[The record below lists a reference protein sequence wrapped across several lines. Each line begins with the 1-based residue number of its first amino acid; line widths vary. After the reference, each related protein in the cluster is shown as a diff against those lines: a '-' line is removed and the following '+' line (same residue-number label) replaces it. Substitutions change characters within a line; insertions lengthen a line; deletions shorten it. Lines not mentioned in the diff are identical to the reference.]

1 MSELT
6 AALTRM
12 FGFEDFRP
20 GQEAVVRA
28 AVEGRDTLALMPTGS
43 GKSLTYQLA
52 AMLRPTPTLVL
63 SPLIALMKDQVDK
76 LPPEVAAQSTLINS
90 SLDPDEAAAR
100 LRGVSEGRYRMLY
113 VAPERLRSRN
123 FLDAIS
129 RIDVGLVVIDEVHCV
144 SMWGH
149 DFRPDYLFIRRALD
163 ALGTPAIL
171 GMTAT
176 ATPATEREIAV
187 ALGREPE
194 IVRTSVV
201 RPNLRYDVEIVDG
214 EEARLRTLV
223 RRLHE
228 LRGASAIVYARSR
241 RSCES
246 LARTLR
252 AHDLAAV
259 HYHAGL
265 EPAERAAAQEA
276 FIEGR
281 IQTVV
286 ATTAFGMG
294 IDKPDIRLVALYNYP
309 ESLESY
315 VQMVGRAGRDGRAS
329 DTLLL
334 ASRADAQQLRRF
346 ARSDIPT
353 VDDLRSVYA
362 RLRGRSEV
370 SPEELG
376 DEPDPRVLVGMLE
389 QVGLVRRGFDAG
401 RAMQIEVPDP
411 PADAA
416 ARIDALLARYE
427 REALARTDRLVQ
439 LRRVAQ
445 LPAPAGGRALWG
457 RRLRRDPG
465 GGCGMCDVCSPLAA
479 PVDEPAAVAPLPDD
493 VAGAIHRAALDLRW
507 PLGRTGLA
515 AMLRGSM
522 SAPRSAQRSSHFGVL
537 AAASQADIKRWI
549 QLLEVSG
556 ALESFESEDG
566 FRLLRA
572 HRAAALPRIGSPA
585 AAGPADEGL
594 FERLRA
600 WRLER
605 ARADEVPAFVVL
617 HDATLRELATAKP
630 ASEQDL
636 AAVKGFGPTKLE
648 RYARRRAG
656 RDRSF
661 VEPTRLQSGPCG
673 RSARTDRRALVAGS
687 AGFASL
693 RSSSSSGSSGR
704 CRSASA

>member
-1 MSELT
+1 VDLRPELRR
-6 AALTRM
+6 L
-12 FGFEDFRP
+12 FGFDDFRP
-20 GQEAVVRA
+20 GQERVVRA

-76 LPPEVAAQSTLINS
+76 LPPEVAEQSTLINS
-90 SLDPDEAAAR
+90 SLDPDEAASR
-100 LRGVSEGRYRMLY
+100 LRGAAAGRYRLLY
-113 VAPERLRSRN
+113 VAPERLRQRH

-129 RIDVGLVVIDEVHCV
+129 GIDVGLVVIDEVHCV

-163 ALGTPAIL
+163 ALGTPAVL

-176 ATPATEREIAV
+176 ATPTTEREIAT
-187 ALGREPE
+187 ALGRDPE
-194 IVRTSVV
+194 VVRTSVV
-201 RPNLRYDVEIVDG
+201 RPNLRYDVEAVDG
-214 EEARLRTLV
+214 EEARLRILV
-223 RRLHE
+223 RRLTE

-252 AHDLAAV
+252 VHDLTAV

-265 EPAERAAAQEA
+265 EPDERGAAQEA

-281 IQTVV
+281 VQTVV

-309 ESLESY
+309 ESLEGY

-334 ASRADAQQLRRF
+334 ASRSDAAQLRRF
-346 ARSDIPT
+346 AVSDIPT
-353 VDDLRSVYA
+353 LADLREVYA
-362 RLRGRSEV
+362 RLRGRGEIR
-370 SPEELG
+370 PEELG
-376 DEPDPRVLVGMLE
+376 DDPDPRVLVGMLE
-389 QVGLVRRGFDAG
+389 QAGLVRRGFDAG
-401 RAMQIEVPDP
+401 RAMQVEVPAP

-416 ARIDALLARYE
+416 ARLEELLLRYE
-427 REALARTDRLVQ
+427 QEALARADRLIRFTEARACRHRQ
-439 LRRVAQ
+439 VAEHFGET
-445 LPAPAGGRALWG
+445 L
-457 RRLRRDPG
+457 DED
-465 GGCGMCDVCSPLAA
+465 CGMCDVCSPLAA
-479 PVDEPAAVAPLPDD
+479 LPDHGPAAAAVLPDD
-493 VAGAIHRAALDLRW
+493 VAGAIHRAVADLRW

-522 SAPRSAQRSSHFGVL
+522 SAPRSAQRSPHFGLL
-537 AAASQADIKRWI
+537 AAATQADVKRWI
-549 QLLEVSG
+549 QLLELAG
-556 ALESFESEDG
+556 ALESFESDDG

-572 HRAAALPRIGSPA
+572 VPNAELPRIGRA
-585 AAGPADEGL
+585 ADAGPIDDGL

-605 ARADEVPAFVVL
+605 ARADEVPAYVVL
-617 HDATLRELATAKP
+617 HDATLRELAAAKP
-630 ASEQDL
+630 GNESDL

-648 RYARRRAG
+648 RYGDDVLAVIA
-656 RDRSF
+656 
-661 VEPTRLQSGPCG
+661 
-673 RSARTDRRALVAGS
+673 AA
-687 AGFASL
+687 
-693 RSSSSSGSSGR
+693 
-704 CRSASA
+704 

>member
-1 MSELT
+1 MSELRP
-6 AALTRM
+6 ALRRL
-12 FGFEDFRP
+12 FGFEDFRA
-20 GQEAVVRA
+20 GQEQVVRA

-90 SLDPDEAAAR
+90 SLGSDEAAAR
-100 LRGVSEGRYRMLY
+100 LRGVSEGRYKMLY
-113 VAPERLRSRN
+113 VAPERLRQRH
-123 FLDAIS
+123 FLEAIAG
-129 RIDVGLVVIDEVHCV
+129 IDVGLVVIDEVHCV

-163 ALGTPAIL
+163 ALSEGRSTRPAIL

-176 ATPATEREIAV
+176 ATPATEREIAT

-223 RRLHE
+223 HRLHE

-252 AHDLAAV
+252 VHDLAAV

-265 EPAERAAAQEA
+265 EPDERSAAQEA

-281 IQTVV
+281 VQTVV

-353 VDDLRSVYA
+353 VDDLRSVYT
-362 RLRGRSEV
+362 RLRGRGEV
-370 SPEELG
+370 HPEELG
-376 DEPDPRVLVGMLE
+376 TDPDPRVLVGMLE

-401 RAMQIEVPDP
+401 RAMQVEVPDP

-416 ARIDALLARYE
+416 ARIDSLLARYE
-427 REALARTDRLVQ
+427 QEALVRADRLVHFAESRACRHRQ
-439 LRRVAQ
+439 VAEHFGETLRE
-445 LPAPAGGRALWG
+445 
-457 RRLRRDPG
+457 D
-465 GGCGMCDVCSPLAA
+465 CGMCDVCSPLAETPVGA
-479 PVDEPAAVAPLPDD
+479 PADTQPLPDD
-493 VAGAIHRAALDLRW
+493 VAGAIHRAVLDLRW
-507 PLGRTGLA
+507 PLGRTGLT

-522 SAPRSAQRSSHFGVL
+522 SAPRSAQRSPHFGLL
-537 AAASQADIKRWI
+537 ASATQAEVKRWI
-549 QLLEVSG
+549 QLLETAG
-556 ALESFESEDG
+556 ALEAFESEDG

-572 HRAAALPRIGSPA
+572 LPGATVPRIGSPSA
-585 AAGPADEGL
+585 AAPADEGL

-605 ARADEVPAFVVL
+605 ARVDEVPAYVVL
-617 HDATLRELATAKP
+617 HDATLRELASAKP
-630 ASEQDL
+630 MSELDL

-648 RYARRRAG
+648 RYGEDVLAVIA
-656 RDRSF
+656 
-661 VEPTRLQSGPCG
+661 
-673 RSARTDRRALVAGS
+673 AA
-687 AGFASL
+687 
-693 RSSSSSGSSGR
+693 
-704 CRSASA
+704 